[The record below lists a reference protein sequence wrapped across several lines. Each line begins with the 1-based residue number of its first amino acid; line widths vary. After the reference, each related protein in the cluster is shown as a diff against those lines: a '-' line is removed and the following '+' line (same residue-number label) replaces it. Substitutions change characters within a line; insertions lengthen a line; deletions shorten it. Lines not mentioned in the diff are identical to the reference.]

1 MKTLIVFAVVLS
13 ATVAL
18 AGEATDPT
26 FDRLAK
32 VDIFAFGGIGYAG
45 MTSPGEKDYRL
56 IFSRTSAEA
65 DFERL
70 FLVGNAQARAYALV
84 GLRALDQ
91 KRFTQI
97 SQSLRDSPVEVI
109 TESGCIVEHQS
120 LGALLKRIASGEFS
134 QYSNTRPSHS

>member
-1 MKTLIVFAVVLS
+1 MKTLIVFGVVLC
-13 ATVAL
+13 ATVTL
-18 AGEATDPT
+18 AREGTDPT

-84 GLRALDQ
+84 GLRTLDQ

-97 SQSLRDSPVEVI
+97 SQSHRDSPVEVI
-109 TESGCIVEHQS
+109 TENGCIVEHQS

-134 QYSNTRPSHS
+134 QYSNTR